1 MLAYQWQATSG
12 IPVVFLHGLL
22 GSQQDWAEVFALL
35 QKYSHIRPLA
45 IDLPYHAGSQDIGCT
60 DFADCRQQLHQ
71 TLTTQISQPFFL
83 VGYSLGGRIALDYA
97 FHQPNPYLKGVILEG
112 ANIGL
117 KTEMEKQAR
126 WRNDRLWADRFRR
139 EPIQNVLTDWYQQ
152 PVFADLSP
160 NKRFDFIQ
168 KRQNNDG
175 KKIAQ
180 MLEATSL
187 AKQPLF
193 DCTQD
198 PRLHFLI
205 GEKDLKFRE
214 MAESNGL
221 NYQLIHNAG
230 HNAHQHNPHDFV
242 LRLVGLITGCNI
254 KNEEP

>member
-1 MLAYQWQATSG
+1 MLASQWQATSG

-35 QKYSHIRPLA
+35 QKYSQIRPLA
-45 IDLPYHAGSQDIGCT
+45 IDLPYHAGSQDVGCT

-126 WRNDRLWADRFRR
+126 WQNDCLWADRFRR

-198 PRLHFLI
+198 LRLHFLI
-205 GEKDLKFRE
+205 GERDLKFRE
-214 MAESNGL
+214 MAENNRL
-221 NYQLIHNAG
+221 NYQLIQNAG
-230 HNAHQHNPHDFV
+230 HNAHQHNPKDFV
-242 LRLVGLITGCNI
+242 EKLLQLITKLN
-254 KNEEP
+254 N